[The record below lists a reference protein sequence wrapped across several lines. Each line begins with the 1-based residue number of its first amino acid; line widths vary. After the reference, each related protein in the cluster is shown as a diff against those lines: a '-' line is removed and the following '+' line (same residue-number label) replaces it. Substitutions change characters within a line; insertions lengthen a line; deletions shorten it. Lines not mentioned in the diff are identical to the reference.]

1 MNLKPETLNLNET
14 AVVILNYNGRELLR
28 KFLPSVIQFS
38 PAAKIIVADNF
49 SSDGSSE
56 VISHEFPS
64 VELIQIPR
72 NLGFCGGYNFALK
85 KVEAQFYVLLNSDVE
100 VTPGWLEPMIR
111 LMKSNPSI
119 ASAQPKILSYNR
131 KTAFEY
137 AGSAG
142 GFIDALG
149 YPFCR
154 GRIFNAVEEDK
165 GQYDDTRPVFWSSG
179 ACMAIRADAF
189 HIMGGL
195 DDDFFAHME
204 EIDLCWK
211 LIRAGYAV
219 YCVGESSVYHV
230 GGGTLSKSNPRKTYL
245 NFRNGLSLIFK
256 HLSKKELLWK
266 LPVRIVLDWVAAL
279 SFLLAGSGKDAMA
292 VAKAH
297 LHFFKDLPKEYEKRK
312 ALKGHLPNF
321 KTTQVYPR
329 SIVMDYFLLGKND
342 FRKLRF

>member
-1 MNLKPETLNLNET
+1 MNSIET

-38 PAAKIIVADNF
+38 PEAKVIIADNF
-49 SSDGSSE
+49 SSDGSVE
-56 VISHEFPS
+56 ILAREFPA
-64 VELIQIPR
+64 VELIQISQ
-72 NLGFCGGYNFALK
+72 NLGFCGGYNYALK

-100 VTPGWLEPMIR
+100 VTSGWLEPMIG
-111 LMKSNPSI
+111 LMKANPAI
-119 ASAQPKILSYNR
+119 AAAQPKILSYQN
-131 KTAFEY
+131 KTYFEY
-137 AGSAG
+137 AGAAG
-142 GFIDALG
+142 GFIDTLG

-154 GRIFNAVEEDK
+154 GRIFNAMEEDH

-189 HIMGGL
+189 HGMGGL
-195 DDDFFAHME
+195 DEDFFAHME

-211 LIRAGYAV
+211 LNRAGYGV
-219 YCVGESSVYHV
+219 YCVGKSWVYHV
-230 GGGTLSKSNPRKTYL
+230 GGGTLSKSNPKKTYL

-256 HLSKKELLWK
+256 HFSKKELLWK

-279 SFLLAGSGKDAMA
+279 SFLLVGSGKDALA

-297 LHFFKDLPKEYEKRK
+297 LHFFKDLPKDYEKRK
-312 ALKGHLPNF
+312 ALNDLLPD
-321 KTTQVYPR
+321 TRSAPIYPR
-329 SIVMDYFLLGKND
+329 SIVMDYFLLGKSN

>member
-1 MNLKPETLNLNET
+1 MNSIET

-38 PAAKIIVADNF
+38 PEAKVIIADNF
-49 SSDGSSE
+49 SSDGSVE
-56 VISHEFPS
+56 VLAREFPG
-64 VELIQIPR
+64 VELIQIPQ
-72 NLGFCGGYNFALK
+72 NLGFCGGYNYALK

-100 VTPGWLEPMIR
+100 VTSGWLEPMIG
-111 LMKSNPSI
+111 LMKANPAI
-119 ASAQPKILSYNR
+119 AAAQPKILSYQN
-131 KTAFEY
+131 KTHFEY
-137 AGSAG
+137 AGAAG
-142 GFIDALG
+142 GFIDTLG

-154 GRIFNAVEEDK
+154 GRIFNAMEEDH

-189 HIMGGL
+189 HGMGGL
-195 DDDFFAHME
+195 DEDFFAHME

-211 LIRAGYAV
+211 LNRAGYGV
-219 YCVGESSVYHV
+219 YCVGKSWVYHV
-230 GGGTLSKSNPRKTYL
+230 GGGTLSKSNPKKTYL

-256 HLSKKELLWK
+256 HFSKEELLWK

-279 SFLLAGSGKDAMA
+279 SFLLVGSGKDALA

-297 LHFFKDLPKEYEKRK
+297 LHFFKDLPKDYEKRK
-312 ALKGHLPNF
+312 ALNDLLPDNRSAPI
-321 KTTQVYPR
+321 YPR
-329 SIVMDYFLLGKND
+329 SIVMDYFLLGRSN